1 MNRDSFETYIEHE
14 LAPALR
20 PGQIVI
26 ADNLSSHKS
35 ARAIAFLQAQGNNL
49 IFLPPY
55 SPDLNPIEMAFSKLK
70 TMRRENDPLDHFLIL
85 LIQKS
90 RRKNLSGP
98 VALGRSGLR
107 SVPQPRMQKLL
118 QSRRIWSKLEA
129 TRSNAA
135 SWFLRFDMFCSPGS
149 WRPANVRS

>member
-1 MNRDSFETYIEHE
+1 MALNVSLIDGPINRDLFDLYIETQ
-14 LAPALR
+14 LAPTLQR
-20 PGQIVI
+20 GDVFIL
-26 ADNLSSHKS
+26 DNLSSHKS
-35 ARAIAFLQAQGNNL
+35 PKAAKILRDVGAWFLP
-49 IFLPPY
+49 LPPY
-55 SPDLNPIEMAFSKLK
+55 NPDLNPIEMAFSKLK

-129 TRSNAA
+129 TRLSYAGPTFSA
-135 SWFLRFDMFCSPGS
+135 K
-149 WRPANVRS
+149 